1 MVRAASTACEWT
13 GMTDA
18 AGPYDDGFSNDTA
31 VELFNRFLDRR
42 RPIVLGLTGAPYCG
56 KSHFTDRVA
65 NLLNAAKIPCAKMD
79 VTERLAEQPENLL
92 DHLVA
97 AFTDG
102 HGRAVRFPR
111 YLLARSVLVQEID
124 PPEPLRIRDRVGD
137 VLRDTWRADNLP
149 NIIGDLASAV
159 LELQGLPG
167 TGIQDGMARI
177 ARGVFRTDAGGSIV
191 RRPRATWFAGNKL
204 LEGPGNETVGLARLW
219 QWCHLGNWELRR
231 RADQVLAAAFL
242 ADIRESAEKGS
253 WHGNYAIAM
262 DNADATSA
270 AVHLV
275 RALAHVLEE
284 QDRATISVTH
294 RGRLLAEIGAV
305 VGGEAVVDPM
315 EIPAADTDSAGSPP
329 DGTRWWPLRLPD
341 LDEAGMRDMLR
352 NATSSWNEPTRARVA
367 NAVYKLTRGHMG
379 TTTEVCGRLADQP
392 QPADAH
398 IDLASHLDADALIR
412 RLTGRLDGAL
422 SALEMCSAVRDHDH
436 VGALFGDRDGGP
448 AAIHRAELWVPG
460 RAGRLVL
467 LPVLRRFLLRRFAGR
482 PADAPDGWNTIFSR
496 LAAHARDDE
505 SEESE
510 YYYRLALGETEAVT
524 RHLYKRLSRGD
535 PAEWIELHKHVTL
548 APGRFGDDPYSAVL
562 ARHKKWSAGEDRPM
576 RALADLVVRLWL
588 DADPFS
594 APQFRDGIR
603 AAVRRDY
610 EDLADHFPA
619 AEPLLRLEAARWG

>member
-1 MVRAASTACEWT
+1 
-13 GMTDA
+13 
-18 AGPYDDGFSNDTA
+18 
-31 VELFNRFLDRR
+31 
-42 RPIVLGLTGAPYCG
+42 
-56 KSHFTDRVA
+56 
-65 NLLNAAKIPCAKMD
+65 MD

-97 AFTDG
+97 EFTDG
-102 HGRAVRFPR
+102 RGRAVRFHR

-124 PPEPLRIRDRVGD
+124 PPEPLLIRDRVDG
-137 VLRDTWRADNLP
+137 VLRETWRADNLP
-149 NIIGDLASAV
+149 NVIAILTGAV
-159 LELQGLPG
+159 MELHGLPG
-167 TGIQDGMARI
+167 MGIQDGITRI
-177 ARGVFRTDAGGSIV
+177 TRGVFRSDAARAIV

-219 QWCHLGNWELRR
+219 EWCHLDNWELRR
-231 RADQVLAAAFL
+231 RADYVLAAAFL

-253 WHGNYAIAM
+253 WHGNYAIAL

-275 RALAHVLEE
+275 RALAHVLEA

-294 RGRLLAEIGAV
+294 RGGLHAEIGAV

-315 EIPAADTDSAGSPP
+315 KIPAADADSAGSPP

-352 NATSSWNEPTRARVA
+352 NATSWNEPTRARVA

-379 TTTEVCGRLADQP
+379 TTTDVCRRLAGQP
-392 QPADAH
+392 QPAAEH
-398 IDLASHLDADALIR
+398 IDLASLFDAGKLIR
-412 RLTGRLDGAL
+412 RLTGPLDQGAQ

-436 VGALFGDRDGGP
+436 VGVLFGDRDGGP
-448 AAIHRAELWVPG
+448 PAAVHRAELWVPG

-496 LAAHARDDE
+496 LAEHARDGE

-510 YYYRLALGETEAVT
+510 LYYRLALGETEAVT
-524 RHLYKRLSRGD
+524 RHLYERLSRGD

-562 ARHKKWSAGEDRPM
+562 ARHKKWAAGEDRPM

-588 DADPFS
+588 AADPFS
-594 APQFRDGIR
+594 EPKFRDDLENAIR
-603 AAVRRDY
+603 DAIRRDY
-610 EDLADHFPA
+610 EELADRFPA
-619 AEPLLRLEAARWG
+619 AEPLLRLEAARWS